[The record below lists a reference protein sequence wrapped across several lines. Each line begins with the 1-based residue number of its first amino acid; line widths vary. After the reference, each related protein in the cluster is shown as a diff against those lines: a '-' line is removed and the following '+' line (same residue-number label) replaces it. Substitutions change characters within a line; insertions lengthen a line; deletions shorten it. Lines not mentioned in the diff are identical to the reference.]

1 MENKYQT
8 LEKKINIRFKDK
20 RLLTNAFVH
29 RSYLNEHKGFPIPS
43 NERLEFL
50 GDSVL
55 SLITSVYLFK
65 NYPAL
70 KEGDYTDIKSAIVKK
85 ETLAQAAENLNLG
98 QYLFLSKGEEK
109 EEGRKNKNILA
120 DVFEA
125 LIGCIFL
132 DQGFETTYRFV
143 CDFLFIPQLNEIV
156 NKKLYLSSKTRLQEY
171 IQAKYKKTPLYKLVE
186 EKGPAHRRWFK
197 VAVYFNQKQLGVGG
211 GASKKEAEEMAAK
224 NALQNLKLMI

>member
-109 EEGRKNKNILA
+109 EEGAR
-120 DVFEA
+120 
-125 LIGCIFL
+125 G
-132 DQGFETTYRFV
+132 
-143 CDFLFIPQLNEIV
+143 
-156 NKKLYLSSKTRLQEY
+156 
-171 IQAKYKKTPLYKLVE
+171 
-186 EKGPAHRRWFK
+186 
-197 VAVYFNQKQLGVGG
+197 GVPPPPRGG
-211 GASKKEAEEMAAK
+211 GVFARH
-224 NALQNLKLMI
+224 Q